1 MMSARET
8 LTRLRHEL
16 APDQDAIRAAAAQVM
31 QELKRAACSAKCEVT
46 AENDRLIIS
55 LPAIQM
61 GPGAATRPHVA
72 VQFVD
77 RHFYV
82 WKGSR
87 ADLDAVDGIEYEP
100 VSEHFIAGK
109 APAVDR
115 LAEIIAVRL
124 GEELPLAL
132 RSKMPPPK

>member
-1 MMSARET
+1 MSARET

-16 APDQDAIRAAAAQVM
+16 APDQNDIQSAAAHVM
-31 QELKRAACSAKCEVT
+31 QELKRAAWSAKCEVT
-46 AENDRLIIS
+46 AENGRLIIS
-55 LPAIQM
+55 LPAIQV
-61 GPGAATRPHVA
+61 GPGAPTRPSVA

-100 VSEHFIAGK
+100 VSGQFSAGK
-109 APAVDR
+109 VPAVDR
-115 LAEIIAVRL
+115 VAEIVAVRL
-124 GEELPLAL
+124 GEQIPAGL
-132 RSKMPPPK
+132 RSKI